1 MVGKEDIGMKEYKG
15 LVFQPLQEEDIDEL
29 TAIMTRAFDEDSRI
43 HLGQD
48 KGGPEGYDNGDFL
61 RKWGMDKN
69 STAYQI
75 SKEGN
80 MIAGL
85 ILWINPS
92 TEVNH
97 LGCVFVDTGLQ
108 NRGIGRTIWEFVE
121 KEYPDTRKW
130 CTETPGFSRR
140 NHNFYVNKLGFH
152 VIRIEN
158 PMDAKES
165 SFILEKIC
173 RVS

>member
-1 MVGKEDIGMKEYKG
+1 VRKEDIYMKEYKG
-15 LVFQPLQEEDIDEL
+15 LVFYPLQEEDIDEL

-43 HLGQD
+43 HLGKD

-61 RKWGMDKN
+61 RKWGLDKN
-69 STAYQI
+69 STSYQI
-75 SKEGN
+75 SMEGKL
-80 MIAGL
+80 IAGL

-92 TEVNH
+92 TKVNH
-97 LGCVFVDTGLQ
+97 LGCVFLDTGLQ
-108 NRGIGRTIWEFVE
+108 NQGIGRTIWEFVE

-152 VIRIEN
+152 VVRIEN
-158 PMDAKES
+158 PLDTRES
-165 SFILEKIC
+165 SYILEKIC
-173 RVS
+173 RAS

>member
-1 MVGKEDIGMKEYKG
+1 MKEYKG

-43 HLGQD
+43 HLGEE

-61 RKWGMDKN
+61 RKWGLDKN
-69 STAYQI
+69 SMAYQI
-75 SKEGN
+75 SGEGK

-85 ILWINPS
+85 ILWINPK

-97 LGCVFVDTGLQ
+97 LGCIFLDTGLQ
-108 NRGIGRTIWEFVE
+108 NKGIGRTIWEFVE
-121 KEYPDTRKW
+121 KEYPSTRKW
-130 CTETPGFSRR
+130 STETPGFSRR

-158 PMDAKES
+158 PMDARES
-165 SFILEKIC
+165 SFILEK
-173 RVS
+173 VMG